1 MPSSSRELQVYPC
14 IPRLTECFGAGSS
27 GGNFLVPARKLI
39 RSRLKGRC
47 RKAAPLSIPRP
58 HRRKC
63 TRMFQVAMG
72 RFYDMPPNSG
82 RYNPIIMAEMCR
94 VFRHIFFFYSLLS
107 SASPARKISPA
118 PMVSTTSPSRTFWRR
133 YSVTSGRVSQKTAPG
148 IFSATSA
155 EEMPMVFR
163 SRAA

>member
-1 MPSSSRELQVYPC
+1 MPSLARELQIYPSVL
-14 IPRLTECFGAGSS
+14 RLAEYFGADPS

-58 HRRKC
+58 LRRKC
-63 TRMFQVAMG
+63 TRLLQVAMG
-72 RFYDMPPNSG
+72 RFYDRPSNSG
-82 RYNPIIMAEMCR
+82 RYNPIILAELCR
-94 VFRHIFFFYSLLS
+94 GFRHSFFFYSLLS

>member
-1 MPSSSRELQVYPC
+1 MVCAR
-14 IPRLTECFGAGSS
+14 ILTLSKYFGSGPS
-27 GGNFLVPARKLI
+27 GGNVLVPARTLR

-58 HRRKC
+58 HRRKR

-72 RFYDMPPNSG
+72 RFYDRPPNSE
-82 RYNPIIMAEMCR
+82 RCNPIILAEMCR
-94 VFRHIFFFYSLLS
+94 GFRHIFFFYSLLS

-118 PMVSTTSPSRTFWRR
+118 PMVSTTSPSRTFSRR
-133 YSVTSGRVSQKTAPG
+133 YSVTSGRVSRKTAPG

>member
-1 MPSSSRELQVYPC
+1 MVCAR
-14 IPRLTECFGAGSS
+14 ILTLSEYFGSGPS
-27 GGNFLVPARKLI
+27 GGNVLVPARTLI

-58 HRRKC
+58 HRQKYP
-63 TRMFQVAMG
+63 RMFQVAMW
-72 RFYDMPPNSG
+72 RFYDRPPNSE
-82 RYNPIIMAEMCR
+82 RCNPIILAEMCR
-94 VFRHIFFFYSLLS
+94 KSGTVSFYSLLS

-155 EEMPMVFR
+155 EEIPMVFR